1 MTPASNSPL
10 RIAALDL
17 GSLTVRLAVAE
28 VSPGG
33 MKILAHHR
41 EITALGEE
49 LAQTGFLT
57 EAAMARTIEAL
68 RGFSRLMEDYKV
80 AAYDAVATHAVRQAR
95 DRRKFLDRI
104 RDSLGLKV
112 RVLTP
117 EEEARLSLQG
127 VFSALAPEYRA
138 EALVVFDVGG
148 GSSEFTL
155 ARPGREPVFAGLP
168 MGVLILSQA
177 HPLGDPPR
185 PERLAALRQKLERQ
199 LSEFY
204 EQFFAPHLSAPPRL
218 VGTAG
223 AVTTLAAMALKMKEY
238 DPGKV
243 NNLILTR
250 ARLDELTELIC
261 GLTEAQ
267 RALLPGMEPGK
278 AGVMPAGALIIQA
291 ILRAFRQDSLVVID
305 VGLLEGVLLELI
317 SRRAK
322 RP

>member
-1 MTPASNSPL
+1 MTLPSNSPL

-28 VSPGG
+28 SWGPGRI
-33 MKILAHHR
+33 KVVAHFR
-41 EITALGEE
+41 EITALGEG

-57 EAAMARTIEAL
+57 EAAMARAIEAL
-68 RGFSRLMEDYKV
+68 RGFSRLMEDNGV
-80 AAYDAVATHAVRQAR
+80 AAYDAVATQAVRQAR
-95 DRRKFLDRI
+95 NRREFLDRI
-104 RDSLGLKV
+104 QDSLGLKV

-138 EALVVFDVGG
+138 EAVVVFDVGG

-155 ARPGREPVFAGLP
+155 ARPDREPVFAGLP
-168 MGVLILSQA
+168 LGVLTLSRA

-223 AVTTLAAMALKMKEY
+223 AVTTLAAMALKMEEY
-238 DPGKV
+238 DSNKV
-243 NNLILTR
+243 TNLILTR
-250 ARLDELTELIC
+250 ARVDELTFLIV

-267 RALLPGMEPGK
+267 LARLPGMEPGK
-278 AGVMPAGALIIQA
+278 AGVMPAGALIIQT

-305 VGLLEGVLLELI
+305 AGLLEGVLLQLLMG
-317 SRRAK
+317 A
-322 RP
+322 